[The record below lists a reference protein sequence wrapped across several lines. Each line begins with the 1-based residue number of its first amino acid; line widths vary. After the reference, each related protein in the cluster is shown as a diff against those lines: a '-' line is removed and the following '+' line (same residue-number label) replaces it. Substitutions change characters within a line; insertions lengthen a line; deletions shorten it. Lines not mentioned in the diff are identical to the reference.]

1 LTITRRL
8 QIGFLIM
15 VVLIL
20 VSGVVAAFT
29 IKTMSNDDQRELGD
43 LSEQASATASLR
55 DAVASEIDAMR
66 AELLLRSTGA
76 LVSGSVEHYLPVINA
91 QIKAVRST
99 ASSPEIGRQLDQI
112 ASQALTLDAGA
123 KKAIKMARAGR
134 VMEAVRVS
142 AFEVQP
148 SASALTRS
156 LDGLSTMVQNE
167 REQLRNNVTSRGQN
181 ALMLLLVTL
190 AIVTGVGVLMS
201 FYFPRTIS
209 KSLGGITARL
219 RQNALD
225 LLSGAGRLA
234 AGAAQTST
242 AVSQTATT
250 VDEVERAT
258 RLSTEKAVA
267 VADSARHEREAALEG
282 REAMDSMVAGMH
294 SIESQMQMVAD
305 SVVRLAGQLQ
315 SANTVIDTSSDI
327 AEQSNVLAV
336 NAAIEAAKAAEHSR
350 SFGVVADEM
359 HNLARQSKQAVVQV
373 REIIAEIQKAATEVV
388 NSAERSN
395 VAVGQGIAQAARSS
409 DSFAAIV
416 QGAGDAADSL
426 TQVAGSAQQ
435 QFTAIEQIVDSIGSI
450 EAATA
455 QVAVSTR
462 QMREQASQ
470 LHDMAEELHDMVER
484 RSDSA
489 AEAGSPDDSRGG
501 RTSDAAE
508 PDERTPVADPASG
521 SVGAQ
526 V

>member
-1 LTITRRL
+1 VTITRRL
-8 QIGFLIM
+8 QIGFLLM

-20 VSGVVAAFT
+20 VSGLVAALT
-29 IKTMSNDDQRELGD
+29 IRTMTNDDHRELGD
-43 LSEQASATASLR
+43 LSLQASSTASLR
-55 DAVASEIDAMR
+55 DAAAGEIDAMR

-76 LVSGSVEHYLPVINA
+76 QVGGSIEEFLPRINA

-99 ASSPEIGRQLDQI
+99 ASSPAIGKQLDEI
-112 ASQALTLDAGA
+112 ASQAVTFDGLA
-123 KKAIKMARAGR
+123 KKAIRMARAGH
-134 VMEAVRVS
+134 VMDAVRV
-142 AFEVQP
+142 AAIEVQP
-148 SASALTRS
+148 SASALDQS
-156 LDGLSTMVQNE
+156 LDTLSTMVQNE
-167 REQLRNNVTSRGQN
+167 REQLRASVDSRGQRSL
-181 ALMLLLVTL
+181 ALILVTL
-190 AIVTGVGVLMS
+190 GIVTGVGILMS
-201 FYFPRTIS
+201 IYFPRTIS
-209 KSLGGITARL
+209 RSLGDITARL
-219 RQNALD
+219 RQTALD
-225 LLSGAGRLA
+225 LLAGAGRLA

-242 AVSQTATT
+242 AVSETAAT

-258 RLSTEKAVA
+258 RLSTEKAIA
-267 VADSARHEREAALEG
+267 VADSARHDRDSALEG
-282 REAMDSMVAGMH
+282 REAMNDMVAGMR

-359 HNLARQSKQAVVQV
+359 HNLAQQSKQAVVQV

-395 VAVGQGIAQAARSS
+395 IAVGQGISQAAKST

-416 QGAGDAADSL
+416 EGAGAAADSL
-426 TQVAGSAQQ
+426 SQVAGSAQQ

-450 EAATA
+450 EAATV

-462 QMREQASQ
+462 DMREQASQ
-470 LHDMAEELHDMVER
+470 LRDVAEELHDMVQR
-484 RSDSA
+484 HTVPV
-489 AEAGSPDDSRGG
+489 AEAAP
-501 RTSDAAE
+501 
-508 PDERTPVADPASG
+508 PADPDGPEGDTAVVDPGSG
-521 SVGAQ
+521 SLGTQ